1 MSLYFILDDKDSVQD
16 CLPLNSMITNK
27 FTEKPTKN
35 VETHTPK
42 PHVKGADKYSVSNI
56 TEETP
61 ATCSRTSAIGYFVID
76 WIVFG
81 GIIFLFVYVFMRCKG
96 NLLTLPRL
104 KIYIFCGKYDSVVF
118 SCFTINRLH
127 F

>member
-1 MSLYFILDDKDSVQD
+1 MYLDFILDDKDSVQD
-16 CLPLNSMITNK
+16 CMSLNSMITNK

-35 VETHTPK
+35 VETSTLK
-42 PHVKGADKYSVSNI
+42 PHVKGSDKYSASNI
-56 TEETP
+56 TD
-61 ATCSRTSAIGYFVID
+61 ACSRTSAIGYFVID

-104 KIYIFCGKYDSVVF
+104 KIYTFCGKYVLF
-118 SCFTINRLH
+118 K
-127 F
+127 